1 MFKLFPKSTKKL
13 VRYTRVKDT
22 RRRRRNNCFAILRI
36 EMMRI
41 LKSSSSSIIKNS
53 RIVVTNKFKNV
64 KTKKRRT
71 NYCQESSLARGFFA
85 LVSFPTS
92 HDHTGCPDKIPKLT
106 TYISILKKN
115 ENKSIERCFIPFQH
129 SLKAEKQK
137 RERRF
142 GWANIYFTTELEP
155 PKILSRF
162 AFTTVLAALQL
173 PKIAVVVIIAS
184 PQRETRSSS
193 LLLYTHEKQYR

>member
-1 MFKLFPKSTKKL
+1 
-13 VRYTRVKDT
+13 
-22 RRRRRNNCFAILRI
+22 
-36 EMMRI
+36 MMRI

-64 KTKKRRT
+64 KTKMKKRRT

-92 HDHTGCPDKIPKLT
+92 HDHTGCPDKIPKLLK
-106 TYISILKKN
+106 ISILKKN

-137 RERRF
+137 RERGDLAGQIFTLQQSSNRQR
-142 GWANIYFTTELEP
+142 YFLVS
-155 PKILSRF
+155 L
-162 AFTTVLAALQL
+162 LQL
-173 PKIAVVVIIAS
+173 F
-184 PQRETRSSS
+184 
-193 LLLYTHEKQYR
+193 